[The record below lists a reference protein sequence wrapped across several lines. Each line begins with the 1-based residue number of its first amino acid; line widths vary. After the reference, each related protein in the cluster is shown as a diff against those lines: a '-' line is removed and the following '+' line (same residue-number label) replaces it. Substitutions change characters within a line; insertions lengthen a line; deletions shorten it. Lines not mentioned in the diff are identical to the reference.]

1 MNDQFFVCFLAQA
14 NPLCLYL
21 SFLESGYISPYHLL
35 LLLTKPDLYFHT
47 LSIFLIQT
55 HWFLHST
62 QPLCCQIHQ
71 IMQSYK
77 HLVHKCRKGAP

>member
-21 SFLESGYISPYHLL
+21 SVLESGYTSPYHLL

-47 LSIFLIQT
+47 LSSFLIQT
-55 HWFLHST
+55 HCFFIL
-62 QPLCCQIHQ
+62 PNLCVVNTSNHAVLQTLG
-71 IMQSYK
+71 S
-77 HLVHKCRKGAP
+77 